1 MHKPEVNPQ
10 IPITAPPI
18 RERTN
23 GDLDPRNRNARY
35 RKPSCLA
42 LRRQT
47 AGVIERK
54 TLRDKRHDRRDR
66 TQNTPIETPTRHKTN
81 TECRD
86 ETASPRRPAP
96 ARTNACAGA
105 KTGQTQHFVGA
116 QFTDSQS
123 GISSLRASAEQRRKR
138 KPRRSPAPRFRISN
152 SGLPPRQTQKIPPHP
167 YGRSGICE
175 CDYFATVRAVTWG
188 LAPSYQ

>member
-1 MHKPEVNPQ
+1 MVGALANGKAGLADFPRLRGKHIHARDGTRRVSAEHRAQNSPARNPSGRNCTRPNATSRRPA
-10 IPITAPPI
+10 IHEPII
-18 RERTN
+18 HTN
-23 GDLDPRNRNARY
+23 ISPRQR
-35 RKPSCLA
+35 
-42 LRRQT
+42 
-47 AGVIERK
+47 G
-54 TLRDKRHDRRDR
+54 
-66 TQNTPIETPTRHKTN
+66 TP
-81 TECRD
+81 
-86 ETASPRRPAP
+86 PRRPTP
-96 ARTNACAGA
+96 ARTIPSAGA